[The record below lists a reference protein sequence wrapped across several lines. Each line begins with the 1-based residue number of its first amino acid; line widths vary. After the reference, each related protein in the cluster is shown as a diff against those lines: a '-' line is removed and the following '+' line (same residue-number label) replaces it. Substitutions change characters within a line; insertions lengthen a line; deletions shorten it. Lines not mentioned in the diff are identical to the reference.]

1 MDLINK
7 YIKKPVE
14 IEAMQYIPGDD
25 IRQAAIEWIGESCRH
40 TFMDDSGCLQE
51 STSIF
56 IKTPEG
62 ELRVSPGDWII
73 KGTKGEFYPRKPDV
87 FKGIYEPS

>member
-25 IRQAAIEWIGESCRH
+25 IRQAAIDWIGESCRH

-51 STSIF
+51 S
-56 IKTPEG
+56 
-62 ELRVSPGDWII
+62 L
-73 KGTKGEFYPRKPDV
+73 PDV
-87 FKGIYEPS
+87 GRFGRDLRQSS